1 MESIKK
7 YGEGLK
13 QHYEKV
19 VLIIALVALGVAV
32 FYLYRETQNEKAK
45 TEEFIIGVERKAA
58 KPVRPVDLTNYTAVL
73 TKAKSPPPLD
83 LGLPHNVMNPV
94 KWKKGLNGE
103 LIKEITGAEGVQLLE
118 VTRHAPLN
126 FSITFDRAAGSGYWI
141 NVTNEVAVGAGRRF
155 AQFATLNTTNLKVFI
170 LREVQG
176 EAENPSG
183 LVLELKESGE
193 RVTIAK
199 EKPFVRPEAYEVDLR
214 YPPENKSFTKQ
225 RVGAALRFGGEDYRI
240 VGINQNEITFE
251 AGNNKK
257 YSKPIGARQEAANAP
272 PSTNAPPAASAPPTQ

>member
-126 FSITFDRAAGSGYWI
+126 FSITFD
-141 NVTNEVAVGAGRRF
+141 VTGVIKA
-155 AQFATLNTTNLKVFI
+155 
-170 LREVQG
+170 
-176 EAENPSG
+176 
-183 LVLELKESGE
+183 
-193 RVTIAK
+193 
-199 EKPFVRPEAYEVDLR
+199 D
-214 YPPENKSFTKQ
+214 
-225 RVGAALRFGGEDYRI
+225 
-240 VGINQNEITFE
+240 
-251 AGNNKK
+251 
-257 YSKPIGARQEAANAP
+257 
-272 PSTNAPPAASAPPTQ
+272 ST